1 MSGTGKMRVVA
12 HPATGEVRQAEHR
25 GWVGV
30 APDALGRMLHL
41 PEGTRVVKMV
51 VWKGELSV
59 LLEGPIMPA
68 IHQGAP
74 APLTVLLYRRK
85 AVAEGKP
92 TWFGKLWSK
101 WVGPLA
107 VEDPVVFGG
116 GGRVSG
122 GAGERRG
129 GGSPEGAADESR
141 ADVPRDTQSDRRPEK
156 GVRV

>member
-116 GGRVSG
+116 VGEFPGVLVNDEGEVVPKAPQTKAGRMC
-122 GAGERRG
+122 RG
-129 GGSPEGAADESR
+129 IPNPTDDLKRG
-141 ADVPRDTQSDRRPEK
+141 
-156 GVRV
+156 